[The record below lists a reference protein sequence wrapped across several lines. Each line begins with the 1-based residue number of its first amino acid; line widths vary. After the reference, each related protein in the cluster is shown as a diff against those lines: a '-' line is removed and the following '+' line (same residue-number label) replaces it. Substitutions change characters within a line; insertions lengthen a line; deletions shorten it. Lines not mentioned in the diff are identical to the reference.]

1 MSGVAIRGRLCWFT
15 GEMFRHVEDGLVVCA
30 DGMITAVG
38 TWPAVRDRVPAGTAV
53 HHYPGHVVTAG
64 FVDCHTHYSQ
74 TAVVGAPADD
84 LPRWLERHAYPEER
98 RFADPEYAAAVA
110 DRFCAELLRNGTT
123 TCLAYCT
130 SAPGSVDALCTAAIG
145 RNMRVVAGKVLMD
158 RAGPPAVRDTAE
170 RGYAESAALADRW
183 HGRGR
188 IGYAIT
194 PRYAPGSTVAQLE
207 AAAALHRERPELL
220 VHSHIA
226 ETADEVDEVL
236 RLFPG
241 RRDYLD
247 VFEHAGLA
255 DDTTVF
261 AHGVHL
267 TRDELRRCRA
277 ALVHCPT
284 SNAFLGSGLFDLAA
298 AESAGVRV
306 GLGTDIG
313 AGTSFSLPRMM
324 AAAHDTAMLRGH
336 PLDPVHG
343 LYLATLGGARAIG
356 LADRVGSLA
365 PGHEADVVV
374 LDPAATPALARR
386 AAGAE
391 SIGDLLAALAV
402 LGDDRAV
409 RATYLAGSP
418 VGQSSSPGQVPVAF
432 S

>member
-1 MSGVAIRGRLCWFT
+1 MSAVAIRGRLCWFA
-15 GEMFRHVEDGLVVCA
+15 GETFHHADDGLVVCR
-30 DGMITAVG
+30 DGHVTAVG
-38 TWPAVRDRVPAGTAV
+38 AWPAVRDQVPDGVPV

-64 FVDCHTHYSQ
+64 FVDCHTHYPQ
-74 TAVVGAPADD
+74 TAVVGAPAAD
-84 LPRWLERHAYPEER
+84 LPRWLERHAYPEEQ
-98 RFADPEYAAAVA
+98 RFADPAYAAAVA
-110 DRFCAELLRNGTT
+110 DQFCAELLRNGTT
-123 TCLAYCT
+123 TCLTYCT
-130 SAPGSVDALCTAAIG
+130 SAPTSVDALGAAAVE
-145 RNMRVVAGKVLMD
+145 RNLRVVAGKVLMD
-158 RAGPPAVRDTAE
+158 RAGPGALRDTAE

-183 HGRGR
+183 HGKGR
-188 IGYAIT
+188 VGYAIM
-194 PRYAPGSTVAQLE
+194 PRYAPGSTAAQLE

-247 VFEHAGLA
+247 VYEHFGLA
-255 DDTTVF
+255 DDSAVF

-267 TRDELRRCRA
+267 TPAELRRCRA

-298 AESAGVRV
+298 AEQAGVRV
-306 GLGTDIG
+306 GLGTDVG
-313 AGTSFSLPRMM
+313 AGTGFALPRTV
-324 AAAHDTAMLRGH
+324 AAAHETAMLRGH
-336 PLDPVHG
+336 GLDPVHG

-386 AAGAE
+386 TARAE
-391 SIGDLLAALAV
+391 SIGDLLAALLV

-409 RATYLAGSP
+409 RATYVAGCLA
-418 VGQSSSPGQVPVAF
+418 QSSSPGQVPVAF
-432 S
+432 W

>member
-1 MSGVAIRGRLCWFT
+1 MSDVAIRGRLCWFADDDT
-15 GEMFRHVEDGLVVCA
+15 FHHVADGAVVCVDGLV
-30 DGMITAVG
+30 TAVG
-38 TWPAVRDRVPAGTAV
+38 AWSRVRDRVPAGVAV

-64 FVDCHTHYSQ
+64 FVDCHTHYPQ
-74 TAVVGAPADD
+74 AAIVGAPPDE
-84 LPRWLERHAYPEER
+84 LPRWLERRAYPEEQ
-98 RFADPEYAAAVA
+98 RFADPAYAAVVA

-123 TCLAYCT
+123 TCLTYCT
-130 SAPGSVDALCTAAIG
+130 SAPESVDALCAAAAG

-158 RAGPPAVRDTAE
+158 RAGPAALRDTAE

-194 PRYAPGSTVAQLE
+194 PRYAPGSTAAQLE
-207 AAAALHRERPELL
+207 AAAALHAERPELL

-247 VFEHAGLA
+247 VFEHFGLA
-255 DDTTVF
+255 GAAAVF

-267 TRDELRRCRA
+267 GRDELRRCQA

-298 AESAGVRV
+298 AREAGVRV

-313 AGTSFSLPRMM
+313 AGTSFSLLRTV
-324 AAAHDTAMLRGH
+324 AAAQDTAMLRGH
-336 PLDPVHG
+336 RPDPVYG

-374 LDPAATPALARR
+374 LDPAATPALAGRTAR
-386 AAGAE
+386 AE

-418 VGQSSSPGQVPVAF
+418 VGQSSSPGQVPVAL
-432 S
+432 